1 MTLLVMVEGSEIV
14 ATAEVSAA
22 QIATGAAGSA
32 NPWAAYVQAPWPVSN
47 ATHYYVA
54 PDFIAYTEAQVAA
67 KAVRPSYPCEWSN
80 AAMAW
85 VDARTLQEAKD
96 ARWAELLIERAAR
109 EFSTFTWDGSVFD
122 CDSESQTRIIGS
134 ATLAIIASMTAQPFS
149 IDWTLADDTVRAL
162 SGPDML
168 NVGAALGAHVTAVH
182 DTSRALHDQIEAAT
196 TNAQVEAVVWP

>member
-22 QIATGAAGSA
+22 QIATGAAGD
-32 NPWAAYVQAPWPVSN
+32 NPWAAYVQAPGPVSN

-67 KAVRPSYPCEWSN
+67 KAARPSYPCEWSN

-182 DTSRALHDQIEAAT
+182 ETSRALYDQIEAAT

>member
-1 MTLLVMVEGSEIV
+1 MTLLVKVDGSEIV
-14 ATAEVSAA
+14 ATAEVSPA
-22 QIATGAAGSA
+22 QLTTGTASGD

-54 PDFIAYTEAQVAA
+54 PDFIAYTEAQAAA
-67 KAVRPSYPCEWSN
+67 KALRPSYPCEWSN
-80 AAMAW
+80 TTMAW
-85 VDARTLQEAKD
+85 DDLRSLQEAKD

-122 CDSESQTRIIGS
+122 CDAESQTRIIGS

-149 IDWTLADDTVRAL
+149 IDWTLADNTVRAL

-168 NVGAALGAHVTAVH
+168 NVGAALGAHVDSVH
-182 DTSRALHDQIEAAT
+182 SAYRSLVEDVGAAT
-196 TNAQVEAVVWP
+196 TNAEVMAVVWT